1 MKTIFDFKQIKPSAY
16 FLNTQYRMPTPLG
29 DFISAEIYNSKLES
43 VHNITDGSC
52 VRFVDVRKGLEAS
65 AGSSFTVSCP
75 PLHNIPVVMVPI
87 LIRRALEP

>member
-43 VHNITDGSC
+43 VHDITDGSC

-65 AGSSFTVSCP
+65 AGSSFTVSCQ
-75 PLHNIPVVMVPI
+75 PLPVAMVPI